1 MGAFMEKSHK
11 EDIWLVIVA
20 LAASAAALVMMK
32 GGMGWFFRW
41 LP

>member
-1 MGAFMEKSHK
+1 MEKSHK

-20 LAASAAALVMMK
+20 LAASAAAIAMLK
-32 GGMGWFFRW
+32 GGMGWFFRA

>member
-1 MGAFMEKSHK
+1 MEKSHK
-11 EDIWLVIVA
+11 EDVWLVIVA
-20 LAASAAALVMMK
+20 LAASVAALAMMR

>member
-1 MGAFMEKSHK
+1 MEKSHK

-20 LAASAAALVMMK
+20 LAASAVALVMVNN
-32 GGMGWFFRW
+32 GMGWFFRW

>member
-1 MGAFMEKSHK
+1 MEKSHK

-20 LAASAAALVMMK
+20 LAASAAAIVMLNN
-32 GGMGWFFRW
+32 GMGWFFRA